1 MAAPSDGMA
10 RPFHKKNP
18 QGPAGEATAMSST
31 SDANQSPTMVE
42 EGALARF
49 FRATEIDTRMIG
61 MIAALLIIWVG
72 FDVYS
77 GILRP
82 NQGLFG
88 GSFLT
93 PRNLWTLLVQTSSIA
108 IMSTGMVLLIVMRQL
123 DLSVGSMLSTI
134 AVAMGVLQVF
144 KLGPWLG
151 VGNEWIWIIAVLF
164 GLALGAAIGCFN
176 GLLTAYAGIP
186 AFIVTLG
193 GLIAYSGVA
202 WALIRGETVAP
213 MDKTFKLI
221 GGNGPLASIGPFWS
235 WMLGFAACALLVIA
249 LLNVRRQRRR
259 VSFPQRPVWADI
271 FLAVCGAVAILGTTA
286 VVNSYPWAPKV
297 IETYAKDNGIAIPQ
311 GVENRDG
318 DAICMAADKVVRC
331 TEGLIFYTGYAIPVL
346 IALAVG
352 FLMSFVATRTRF
364 GRYVYAAGGNPEAAE
379 LSGINTRWLTV
390 KVFMLMGVL
399 VAISAI
405 ITSARLDAATNSLGQ
420 LNELYVIAAVVIGGT
435 SLAGGV
441 GTIYGA
447 MLGALLMQS
456 LQSGMTLLNFESAY
470 KDMVV
475 GTVLVTA
482 VFVDQIY
489 RRRVK

>member
-1 MAAPSDGMA
+1 
-10 RPFHKKNP
+10 
-18 QGPAGEATAMSST
+18 MSSV
-31 SDANQSPTMVE
+31 SDTNQVAAKTE
-42 EGALARF
+42 QGAVSRF
-49 FRATEIDTRMIG
+49 LLATEIDTRMMG
-61 MIAALLIIWVG
+61 MVAALFVIWAG
-72 FDVYS
+72 FDIYS
-77 GILRP
+77 GMLRP
-82 NQGLFG
+82 NEGLFG

-123 DLSVGSMLSTI
+123 DLSVGSMLSTV
-134 AVAMGVLQVF
+134 AVATGVLQVF
-144 KLGPWLG
+144 WLGPWLG
-151 VGNEWIWIIAVLF
+151 VGNEMIWIIAVVF
-164 GLALGAAIGCFN
+164 AIVLGALIGAFN
-176 GLLTAYAGIP
+176 GFLTAYAGIP

-193 GLIAYSGVA
+193 GLIAYSGIA

-235 WMLGFAACALLVIA
+235 WVLAFAACALLVVGLI
-249 LLNVRRQRRR
+249 NGRRQRAR
-259 VSFPQRPVWADI
+259 VKFPQRPIWAEI
-271 FLAVCGAVAILGTTA
+271 FLAAVGSAAILGVTK
-286 VVNSYPWAPKV
+286 VVNSYPWPFRV
-297 IETYAKDNGIAIPQ
+297 IEAYARENGITIPE
-311 GVENRDG
+311 GIEDRTGAAV
-318 DAICMAADKVVRC
+318 CMAADKVVLC
-331 TEGLIFYTGYAIPVL
+331 KDGLIYYTGYAIPVL
-346 IALAVG
+346 ICLAVG
-352 FLMSFVATRTRF
+352 FAMSFVASRTRF
-364 GRYVYAAGGNPEAAE
+364 GRYVYATGGNPEAAD
-379 LSGINTRWLTV
+379 LSGINTRWLTM

-420 LNELYVIAAVVIGGT
+420 FNELYVIAAVVIGGT
-435 SLAGGV
+435 ALAGGV

-475 GTVLVTA
+475 GAVLVTA
-482 VFVDQIY
+482 VFVDQVY

>member
-1 MAAPSDGMA
+1 
-10 RPFHKKNP
+10 
-18 QGPAGEATAMSST
+18 
-31 SDANQSPTMVE
+31 MVE
-42 EGALARF
+42 EGAVTRF
-49 FRATEIDTRMIG
+49 FRATEIDTRMLG
-61 MIAALLIIWVG
+61 MVAALLVIWAG
-72 FDVYS
+72 FDIYS

-82 NQGLFG
+82 NEGLFG

-93 PRNLWTLLVQTSSIA
+93 PRNLWTLTVQTSSIA

-134 AVAMGVLQVF
+134 AVATGVLQVF
-144 KLGPWLG
+144 YLGPSLG
-151 VGNEWIWIIAVLF
+151 VGNESIWIIAVVF
-164 GLALGAAIGCFN
+164 AIVLGALIGGFN
-176 GLLTAYAGIP
+176 GVLTAYAGIP

-193 GLIAYSGVA
+193 GLIAYSGIA

-221 GGNGPLASIGPFWS
+221 GGNGPLASIGPLWS
-235 WMLGFAACALLVIA
+235 WVVALLACALLIFGLV
-249 LLNVRRQRRR
+249 NSRRQRRR
-259 VSFPQRPVWADI
+259 VNFPQRPVWAEV
-271 FLAVCGAVAILGTTA
+271 FLAVCGSGAILGITA
-286 VVNSYPWAPKV
+286 VVNSYPWPPKV
-297 IETYAKDNGIAIPQ
+297 IEIYAKENGIAIPA
-311 GVENRDG
+311 GVEDRAG
-318 DAICMAADKVVRC
+318 DAICMAGDAVVRC
-331 TEGLIFYTGYAIPVL
+331 AEGLVYYTGYAIPVL

-352 FLMSFVATRTRF
+352 FAMSFIASRTRF
-364 GRYVYAAGGNPEAAE
+364 GRYVYATGGNPEAAE

-390 KVFMLMGVL
+390 KVFIVMGVL

-405 ITSARLDAATNSLGQ
+405 VTSARLDAATNSLGQ

-475 GTVLVTA
+475 GAVLVTA
-482 VFVDQIY
+482 VFVDQVY

>member
-1 MAAPSDGMA
+1 MTSV
-10 RPFHKKNP
+10 
-18 QGPAGEATAMSST
+18 
-31 SDANQSPTMVE
+31 SDANQPAMTEDGPV
-42 EGALARF
+42 ARF

-61 MIAALLIIWVG
+61 MIAALLVVWAG
-72 FDVYS
+72 FDIYS
-77 GILRP
+77 GMLRP
-82 NQGLFG
+82 NIGLFG

-134 AVAMGVLQVF
+134 AVAVGVLQVF

-151 VGNEWIWIIAVLF
+151 VGHESIWIIAVLF
-164 GLALGAAIGCFN
+164 GLVLGAVMGAFN

-235 WMLGFAACALLVIA
+235 WVLAALACVMVVLGLISS
-249 LLNVRRQRRR
+249 RRQRKR
-259 VSFPQRPVWADI
+259 VNFPQRPMWAEA
-271 FLAVCGAVAILGTTA
+271 FLALCGSIAILGTTA
-286 VVNSYPWAPKV
+286 VVNSYPWAPKI
-297 IETYAKDNGIAIPQ
+297 IETYAKDNGIPIPP
-311 GVENRDG
+311 GVEDRSGN
-318 DAICMAADKVVRC
+318 AICMAGEAVVRC
-331 TEGLIFYTGYAIPVL
+331 TDGLVFYTGYAIPVL

-352 FLMSFVATRTRF
+352 FVMSFVAKRTRF
-364 GRYVYAAGGNPEAAE
+364 GRYIYATGGNPEAAD

-475 GTVLVTA
+475 GTVLVAA
-482 VFVDQIY
+482 VFVDQVY

>member
-1 MAAPSDGMA
+1 MLGM
-10 RPFHKKNP
+10 
-18 QGPAGEATAMSST
+18 
-31 SDANQSPTMVE
+31 V
-42 EGALARF
+42 
-49 FRATEIDTRMIG
+49 
-61 MIAALLIIWVG
+61 AALLVIWVG
-72 FDVYS
+72 FDIYS
-77 GILRP
+77 GMLRP

-93 PRNLWTLLVQTSSIA
+93 PRNLWTLTVQTASIA
-108 IMSTGMVLLIVMRQL
+108 VMSTGMVLLIVMRQL

-134 AVAMGVLQVF
+134 AVATGVLQVF
-144 KLGPWLG
+144 ELGPWLG
-151 VGNEWIWIIAVLF
+151 VGNPYIWIIAVLF
-164 GLALGAAIGCFN
+164 ALVLGALIGAFN
-176 GLLTAYAGIP
+176 GVLTAYAGIP

-235 WMLGFAACALLVIA
+235 WILAAAACAFLVLG
-249 LLNVRRQRRR
+249 LLNGRRQRRR
-259 VSFPQRPVWADI
+259 VNFPQRPIWAETV
-271 FLAVCGAVAILGTTA
+271 LAVCGSATILAVTA
-286 VVNSYPWAPKV
+286 VVNAYPWAPKI
-297 IETYAKDNGIAIPQ
+297 IETYAKDNGIAIPP
-311 GVENRDG
+311 GVEDRTG
-318 DAICMAADKVVRC
+318 DAICMAGEAVVRC
-331 TEGLIFYTGYAIPVL
+331 HDGLVFYTGYAIPVL

-352 FLMSFVATRTRF
+352 FAMTFLASRTSF
-364 GRYVYAAGGNPEAAE
+364 GRYVYATGGNPEAAE

-399 VAISAI
+399 VAISAV

-475 GTVLVTA
+475 GAVLVTA

>member
-1 MAAPSDGMA
+1 
-10 RPFHKKNP
+10 
-18 QGPAGEATAMSST
+18 MSAT
-31 SDANQSPTMVE
+31 SDLVQDPGLVQ
-42 EGALARF
+42 EGVLTRLV
-49 FRATEIDTRMIG
+49 RATEIDTRMIG
-61 MIAALLIIWVG
+61 MVAALAVIWAG
-72 FDVYS
+72 FDFYS
-77 GILRP
+77 GLLRT
-82 NQGLFG
+82 NEGLFG
-88 GSFLT
+88 GAFLT

-134 AVAMGVLQVF
+134 AVAMGVLQVYE
-144 KLGPWLG
+144 LGPLLG
-151 VGNEWIWIIAVLF
+151 VGHPTIWIIAILF
-164 GLALGAAIGCFN
+164 GLLLGAVIGWFN
-176 GLLTAYAGIP
+176 GMLTAYAGIP

-235 WMLGFAACALLVIA
+235 WVLAAAACVLLVLA
-249 LLNVRRQRRR
+249 LVNGRRQRKRFK
-259 VSFPQRPVWADI
+259 FPLRPMWAEA
-271 FLAVCGAVAILGTTA
+271 FLAVIGSGAILGMTA
-286 VVNSYPWAPKV
+286 IVNAYPWAPKI
-297 IETYAKDNGIAIPQ
+297 IENYARDNAIPIPP
-311 GVENRDG
+311 GVEDKSG
-318 DAICMAADKVVRC
+318 DALCMAGEAVVRC

-346 IALAVG
+346 IAFAVG
-352 FLMSFVATRTRF
+352 IAMSFIANRTPF
-364 GRYVYAAGGNPEAAE
+364 GRYVYAIGGNPEAAE

-390 KVFMLMGVL
+390 KAFMLMGVL

-435 SLAGGV
+435 SLSGGV

-470 KDMVV
+470 KDIVV
-475 GTVLVTA
+475 GTVLVAA

-489 RRRVK
+489 RRRVR

>member
-1 MAAPSDGMA
+1 
-10 RPFHKKNP
+10 
-18 QGPAGEATAMSST
+18 MSSATT
-31 SDANQSPTMVE
+31 SGDSPATTE
-42 EGALARF
+42 EGAVARF
-49 FRATEIDTRMIG
+49 LRATEIDTRMIG
-61 MIAALLIIWVG
+61 MVAALLVIWAG
-72 FDVYS
+72 FDIYS

-82 NQGLFG
+82 NEGLFG

-93 PRNLWTLLVQTSSIA
+93 PRNLWTLTVQTSSIA

-134 AVAMGVLQVF
+134 AVATGVLQVF
-144 KLGPWLG
+144 WLGPSLG
-151 VGNEWIWIIAVLF
+151 VGNEAIWIIAVLF
-164 GLALGAAIGCFN
+164 AIVLGALIGAFN
-176 GLLTAYAGIP
+176 GYLTAYAGIP

-213 MDKTFKLI
+213 MDKTFKLL
-221 GGNGPLASIGPFWS
+221 GGNGPLASIGPLWS
-235 WMLGFAACALLVIA
+235 WVIAVAACALVVLGI
-249 LLNVRRQRRR
+249 LNGRRQRSR
-259 VSFPQRPVWADI
+259 VKFPQRPVWAEV
-271 FLAVCGAVAILGTTA
+271 FLAAVGSAAILGVTA
-286 VVNSYPWAPKV
+286 IVNSYPWAPKV
-297 IETYAKDNGIAIPQ
+297 IENYAKDNGLTIPP
-311 GVENRDG
+311 GVEDRAG
-318 DAICMAADKVVRC
+318 DAICMAGEAVVRC
-331 TEGLIFYTGYAIPVL
+331 NEGLVFYTGYAIPVL

-352 FLMSFVATRTRF
+352 FVMSFIAIRTSF
-364 GRYVYAAGGNPEAAE
+364 GRYVYATGGNPEAAE
-379 LSGINTRWLTV
+379 LSGINTRKLTV
-390 KVFMLMGVL
+390 MVFALMGFL
-399 VAISAI
+399 VAVSAI
-405 ITSARLDAATNSLGQ
+405 VTSARLDAATNSLGQ

-475 GTVLVTA
+475 GGVLVTA

>member
-1 MAAPSDGMA
+1 
-10 RPFHKKNP
+10 
-18 QGPAGEATAMSST
+18 MSSIT
-31 SDANQSPTMVE
+31 GSNESPAVVE
-42 EGALARF
+42 EGAITRF
-49 FRATEIDTRMIG
+49 FRATELDTRMLG
-61 MIAALLIIWVG
+61 MIAALLVIWVG
-72 FDVYS
+72 FDIYS
-77 GILRP
+77 GMLRA
-82 NQGLFG
+82 NEGLFG

-134 AVAMGVLQVF
+134 AVATGVLQVF
-144 KLGPWLG
+144 ELGPWLG
-151 VGNEWIWIIAVLF
+151 VGNGWIWVIAVLF
-164 GLALGAAIGCFN
+164 ALALGTFIGWFN
-176 GLLTAYAGIP
+176 GMLTAYAGIP

-213 MDKTFKLI
+213 MDKTFKLL
-221 GGNGPLASIGPFWS
+221 GGNGPLASIGPLWS
-235 WMLGFAACALLVIA
+235 WIIAFAACALVVLGI
-249 LLNVRRQRRR
+249 LNGRRQRKR
-259 VSFPQRPVWADI
+259 VKFPQRPVWAEV
-271 FLAVCGAVAILGTTA
+271 FLGVCGSAAILGVTA

-297 IETYAKDNGIAIPQ
+297 IENYAKENGIAIPQ
-311 GVENRDG
+311 GVEDRTG
-318 DAICMAADKVVRC
+318 DAICMAGEAIVRC
-331 TEGLIFYTGYAIPVL
+331 NEGLVFYTGYAIPVL

-352 FLMSFVATRTRF
+352 FLMSFIAIRTSF
-364 GRYVYAAGGNPEAAE
+364 GRYIYATGGNPEAAE
-379 LSGINTRWLTV
+379 LSGINTRKLTV
-390 KVFMLMGVL
+390 MVFALMGFL

-405 ITSARLDAATNSLGQ
+405 VTSARLDAATNSLGQ

-475 GTVLVTA
+475 GGVLVAA